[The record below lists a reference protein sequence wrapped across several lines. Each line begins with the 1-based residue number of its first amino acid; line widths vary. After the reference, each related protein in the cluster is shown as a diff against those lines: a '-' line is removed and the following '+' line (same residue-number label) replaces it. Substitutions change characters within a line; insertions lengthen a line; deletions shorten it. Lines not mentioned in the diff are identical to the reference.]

1 MKDLP
6 ISKRLLVTFGIILAM
21 FCCTVILSIFS
32 LFSIGGNFDDFY
44 KGPYEI
50 TNKTADLRADIQTV
64 AKYIGYSMMEED
76 NTITN
81 EYIQAAQNSIQSL
94 RDGTAYMNEH
104 VEGNS
109 AAIMSEYDTVMKAVM
124 NDRDMVFELAKEN
137 KNAEAIELYFSKVM
151 PKLKEANDL
160 LVKLDEEVVKEA
172 DETYYSAATQK
183 KLVSVVLFV
192 LSVLT
197 FGVTILMANYIIRS
211 ITRPIAEIEAAAK
224 QMAEG
229 SLKVTIEYE
238 SKDEMGSLADS
249 MRVLTGGI
257 SQIVEDIGVILGE
270 LGKGNFTVKSSCR
283 EVYIQDY
290 LPILDSMRLIRDNLN
305 GTMIQISEA
314 SDQVAAGSTQMA
326 QNAQGLAEGATEQ
339 AGAVEE
345 LTATV
350 ENVANMA
357 EGSSASTK
365 KAYEEVKISAE
376 KAENSKN
383 DMKALI
389 EAMERI
395 SETSKEIEDII
406 ASIEDIAS
414 QTNLLSLNASIEA
427 ARAGEAGKG
436 FAVVADQIGKLA
448 ADSAQSAVST
458 KELIRKTLTEIE
470 EGNIITHKTS
480 QAFDEVIGD
489 MKIFAEV
496 AKNTSEDSVTQFENL
511 KQVRSGIEQISS
523 VVQNNSAAAEET
535 SATSEELSAQAE
547 QLKMQVGRFKL
558 LA

>member
-109 AAIMSEYDTVMKAVM
+109 AAIMSEYDTIMKAVM

-172 DETYYSAATQK
+172 DETYYSAVTQK

-270 LGKGNFTVKSSCR
+270 LGKGNFTVKSNCR